1 MWNRMKNWLQQMR
14 QEEQSPE
21 DQQPPFPQEDEAKHQ
36 RQQGQQSQQH
46 FQTKMVYQYPK
57 QGNFRF
63 PMIPDSQQKREP
75 RQRNTDSKNEKS
87 NHTQSQ
93 RSNYDSYK
101 YSSNKQ
107 NNEWSKKDTYH
118 PSSFEQGSPFT
129 PSNVP
134 SPIYGYGKREGHF
147 SETVLDDLPSIMKK
161 ADEDDR
167 LYESTLAKVLPE
179 THPSTSMTPPAQEE
193 EEEVASVSKD
203 QDVEEVEEPEKDNV
217 IGLFDHEERNES
229 SHEEEYFSD
238 QEEEEEEDVPP
249 TIIMYGSRDTE
260 SESSDEEI
268 LSSEKVAD
276 DPLVENEEE
285 TVKDETAS
293 DSEKGYLPP
302 SMLEMDESYEEEGVS
317 VVDEEFS
324 YQDEHATEE
333 SVNGFEIGET
343 TSNAEEKDEN
353 EGKPEGDAYSE
364 EPETTVEEQLE
375 NSSDFDEVYTVDETF
390 DTYEVEDSLNETLT
404 FKDESEE
411 KPEGVENL
419 ALETNEEHLVNESSN
434 KDESEN
440 VVTDQ
445 TLEEEAPHQM
455 QDPSSEKV
463 DTIEAKEQTTDS
475 KGESGAEEEVAATQV
490 TDQEKIETKGAEP
503 ERPKRRSRPFNVIM
517 TPRDKRHRDQQKA
530 VTPTQPKQVEE
541 PPKEEEVVEEKE
553 ELQEKAPTKSTI
565 PPYHLLNDPPK
576 RMESEDEWIEEQMQL
591 LETTLHNFHVK
602 AKVVNAMKGPAVTR
616 FEVQPEPG
624 VKVSK
629 ITNLSDDIK
638 MSLAA
643 KDIRMEAPIPG
654 KNAIGIE
661 VPNQKSEAVGLQE
674 ILESEAFQGES
685 SPLSVG
691 LGLDIEGSPI
701 VTDLKKMPHGLIAG
715 ATGSGK
721 SVCINTILLSL
732 LYKASHEDVKFLLID
747 PKMVELA
754 PYNELPHLVAPVIT
768 DVKAATSA
776 LKWAVKEMEQRYE
789 RFVEEGVR
797 DIDRYNDKIKAKGR
811 LNDKMPYLVIVI
823 DELADLMMMSP
834 QDVEDAICRIAQKAR
849 ACGIHLLLATQ
860 RPSVDVITGLIKANI
875 PTRVAFSVS
884 SQVDSRT
891 IVDSAGAEKLL
902 GRGDML
908 FLENGAGKTKR
919 IQGAFVSDEEIERI
933 TNHVKKIASPNY
945 LFEQEEL
952 MQQPNFEEAEDDLF
966 EEAVQFVIDQNGASA
981 SLLQRRF
988 KVGYNRAARLIDT
1001 MEEKGIISESKGS
1014 KPRDVYMDHAGF
1026 EELRRDHE

>member
-1 MWNRMKNWLQQMR
+1 MKNWLQQMR
-14 QEEQSPE
+14 QEEQSPG
-21 DQQPPFPQEDEAKHQ
+21 DQQPPFPQEDETKHQ
-36 RQQGQQSQQH
+36 KQQGQQSQQQ

-75 RQRNTDSKNEKS
+75 RQRNTDSKNEQS
-87 NHTQSQ
+87 NRTQSQ

-101 YSSNKQ
+101 YSQAQQKK
-107 NNEWSKKDTYH
+107 EWSKKDTYQ

-179 THPSTSMTPPAQEE
+179 THPSKSMIPLTQEE
-193 EEEVASVSKD
+193 EEELVSVSED
-203 QDVEEVEEPEKDNV
+203 QVAEEVQEPEEDNV
-217 IGLFDHEERNES
+217 IGLFDHDEQNES
-229 SHEEEYFSD
+229 THEEESFSE
-238 QEEEEEEDVPP
+238 QEQEDEDVPP

-260 SESSDEEI
+260 SDSPDEEI
-268 LSSEKVAD
+268 LSNEKVTD
-276 DPLVENEEE
+276 DSVVENEKGTE
-285 TVKDETAS
+285 KDTPI
-293 DSEKGYLPP
+293 SESKNSHLPP
-302 SMLEMDESYEEEGVS
+302 SMLEMDESYEEEGVPL
-317 VVDEEFS
+317 VDEEFA
-324 YQDEHATEE
+324 YQDEHVPEE
-333 SVNGFEIGET
+333 KAVSDSEIGET
-343 TSNAEEKDEN
+343 TSGTEEEGAN
-353 EGKPEGDAYSE
+353 EGIAEYEAYSE
-364 EPETTVEEQLE
+364 EPETTSGEQLD
-375 NSSDFDEVYTVDETF
+375 NSSDLDDVYTVDETF
-390 DTYEVEDSLNETLT
+390 DTDEVEESFNETVT
-404 FKDESEE
+404 FKDEAEE
-411 KPEGVENL
+411 EQQSVDNFEF
-419 ALETNEEHLVNESSN
+419 ETNEAQSVNETPN
-434 KDESEN
+434 MDGPEEM
-440 VVTDQ
+440 VTGQ
-445 TLEEEAPHQM
+445 TLEEEPLKQT
-455 QDPSSEKV
+455 QESSFEER
-463 DTIEAKEQTTDS
+463 DTEETQEQPTNS
-475 KGESGAEEEVAATQV
+475 KDESGAEEEVADTQV
-490 TDQEKIETKGAEP
+490 SDKEKVASEQTEP

-530 VTPTQPKQVEE
+530 VTPTQPKQVE
-541 PPKEEEVVEEKE
+541 KSQKQEEVVEEEVEVK
-553 ELQEKAPTKSTI
+553 EKAPTQSTI

>member
-1 MWNRMKNWLQQMR
+1 MKNWLHQMR

-21 DQQPPFPQEDEAKHQ
+21 DQQPPFPQEDETKHQ
-36 RQQGQQSQQH
+36 KQQGQQTQQQ

-75 RQRNTDSKNEKS
+75 RQRNTDSKNEQS
-87 NHTQSQ
+87 NRTQSQ

-101 YSSNKQ
+101 YSNAKQ
-107 NNEWSKKDTYH
+107 NKEWGKKDTYQ

-147 SETVLDDLPSIMKK
+147 SETVLDDLPSVMKK

-179 THPSTSMTPPAQEE
+179 THPSKSMIPPKQEE
-193 EEEVASVSKD
+193 EEERVSVSEEQVD
-203 QDVEEVEEPEKDNV
+203 EEVEEPEEDNV
-217 IGLFDHEERNES
+217 IGLFNHEDPIES
-229 SHEEEYFSD
+229 SHEVEYFSD
-238 QEEEEEEDVPP
+238 QEDEEEDDEDVPP

-260 SESSDEEI
+260 PDSPDEET

-276 DPLVENEEE
+276 DPSVENEEG

-293 DSEKGYLPP
+293 NSEKGYLPP

-333 SVNGFEIGET
+333 AVNGFEMGKT
-343 TSNAEEKDEN
+343 TSSAEEKDEN
-353 EGKPEGDAYSE
+353 EGKPDGDAYSE

-375 NSSDFDEVYTVDETF
+375 NSSDLNEVYTVDETF
-390 DTYEVEDSLNETLT
+390 DTDEAEGSLNETVT
-404 FKDESEE
+404 FKDEFEE
-411 KPEGVENL
+411 DPEDVENL
-419 ALETNEEHLVNESSN
+419 ELETNEVHPVNGTSDS
-434 KDESEN
+434 DESEKM
-440 VVTDQ
+440 VADQ
-445 TLEEEAPHQM
+445 SLEEEPLQ
-455 QDPSSEKV
+455 QIQELSYEGKGTGETKEETTNSEN
-463 DTIEAKEQTTDS
+463 
-475 KGESGAEEEVAATQV
+475 ESGAEEQIAATQV
-490 TDQEKIETKGAEP
+490 KDEGNLETKPTEP

-530 VTPTQPKQVEE
+530 VTSTQPKQVEK
-541 PPKEEEVVEEKE
+541 PPKKEEVVEEKE
-553 ELQEKAPTKSTI
+553 ETKEKAPTQSTI

-674 ILESEAFQGES
+674 ILESDAFQGES

-952 MQQPNFEEAEDDLF
+952 MQQPNFEETEDDLF

>member
-1 MWNRMKNWLQQMR
+1 MKNWLHQMR

-21 DQQPPFPQEDEAKHQ
+21 DRQPPFPQEDETKHQ
-36 RQQGQQSQQH
+36 KQQNQQQ
-46 FQTKMVYQYPK
+46 FQTKMMYQYPK

-63 PMIPDSQQKREP
+63 PMIPDRQQEREP
-75 RQRNTDSKNEKS
+75 RKNYQRNTEQKNEEK
-87 NHTQSQ
+87 NRKQNQ
-93 RSNYDSYK
+93 RSSYESYK
-101 YSSNKQ
+101 YSSSNEEK
-107 NNEWSKKDTYH
+107 EWSKKDTYK
-118 PSSFEQGSPFT
+118 PSSFDQGSPFT

-147 SETVLDDLPSIMKK
+147 SETVLDELPSFMKK
-161 ADEDDR
+161 TDEDDR

-179 THPSTSMTPPAQEE
+179 THPSSFIPEPVSEE
-193 EEEVASVSKD
+193 EPTSSQEKD
-203 QDVEEVEEPEKDNV
+203 EPEIVEEPEKDNV
-217 IGLFDHEERNES
+217 VNFHMDEEQEQEYPP
-229 SHEEEYFSD
+229 EEELSVVYD
-238 QEEEEEEDVPP
+238 EDEDEDEDVPP
-249 TIIMYGSRDTE
+249 TIIMYGSRNSEDEALEEDDVEEIDEEPTSVKEQE
-260 SESSDEEI
+260 SEAQGQE
-268 LSSEKVAD
+268 
-276 DPLVENEEE
+276 
-285 TVKDETAS
+285 
-293 DSEKGYLPP
+293 LPP
-302 SMLEMDESYEEEGVS
+302 STLEMDAQEEVSHSEDESVSEDEYTAYGMEDHQQESKSEDMLVEQEESLLEMETDENDS
-317 VVDEEFS
+317 EWLDEE
-324 YQDEHATEE
+324 DDH
-333 SVNGFEIGET
+333 
-343 TSNAEEKDEN
+343 
-353 EGKPEGDAYSE
+353 P
-364 EPETTVEEQLE
+364 
-375 NSSDFDEVYTVDETF
+375 SDTMAFDNIDETF
-390 DTYEVEDSLNETLT
+390 DAGVVEQLDTDGE
-404 FKDESEE
+404 
-411 KPEGVENL
+411 
-419 ALETNEEHLVNESSN
+419 NESSVEQPETN
-434 KDESEN
+434 RENESSVEHDRSELEDELEAEEVSEVN
-440 VVTDQ
+440 QESQEEVHPS
-445 TLEEEAPHQM
+445 EEEDAVALPHSAQ
-455 QDPSSEKV
+455 Q
-463 DTIEAKEQTTDS
+463 
-475 KGESGAEEEVAATQV
+475 ESEEEVAATQA
-490 TDQEKIETKGAEP
+490 TAE
-503 ERPKRRSRPFNVIM
+503 EQRPKRRSRPFNVIM
-517 TPRDKRHRDQQKA
+517 TPRDKRNRDQQKQA
-530 VTPTQPKQVEE
+530 PSKTSAQEE
-541 PPKEEEVVEEKE
+541 MKEEVKVDEEEKE
-553 ELQEKAPTKSTI
+553 EHKVEEQIEKQLPVQSTI
-565 PPYHLLNDPPK
+565 PPYHLLNDPPA
-576 RMESEDEWIEEQMQL
+576 RVESEDEWIEEQMQL

-674 ILESEAFQGES
+674 ILESDAFQGES

-721 SVCINTILLSL
+721 SVCINTILVSL

-797 DIDRYNDKIKAKGR
+797 DIDRYNDKMKAKGR

-891 IVDSAGAEKLL
+891 IVDAAGAEKLL

-919 IQGAFVSDEEIERI
+919 IQGAFVSDDEIERI
-933 TNHVKKIASPNY
+933 TNYVKKIASPNY

-1014 KPRDVYMDHAGF
+1014 KPRDVYIDHAGF
-1026 EELRRDHE
+1026 EELRREHE

>member
-36 RQQGQQSQQH
+36 RQQSQQSQQH

-75 RQRNTDSKNEKS
+75 RQRNTDSKNEQS

-107 NNEWSKKDTYH
+107 NNEWSKKDTYQ

-179 THPSTSMTPPAQEE
+179 THPSTSMTPSMQEE
-193 EEEVASVSKD
+193 EEEVALVSKD
-203 QDVEEVEEPEKDNV
+203 QEVEEVEEPEKDNV
-217 IGLFDHEERNES
+217 IGLFDHEELNES
-229 SHEEEYFSD
+229 SHEEEYFSN
-238 QEEEEEEDVPP
+238 QEDEEDVPP
-249 TIIMYGSRDTE
+249 TIVMYGSRDTE
-260 SESSDEEI
+260 PNSSDEEI
-268 LSSEKVAD
+268 VAD
-276 DPLVENEEE
+276 EPLVENEEP
-285 TVKDETAS
+285 VKDETAS
-293 DSEKGYLPP
+293 DPEKSYLPP
-302 SMLEMDESYEEEGVS
+302 SMIEMDETYEGEGVS
-317 VVDEEFS
+317 VVDEEFT
-324 YQDEHATEE
+324 YQDEQVTEE
-333 SVNGFEIGET
+333 AVNGFEIGET
-343 TSNAEEKDEN
+343 PSSAEEKEDNERTPEN
-353 EGKPEGDAYSE
+353 TAYSK
-364 EPETTVEEQLE
+364 EPEPTVDEQLE
-375 NSSDFDEVYTVDETF
+375 SSFDLEELDTVDETF
-390 DTYEVEDSLNETLT
+390 AMDEVEGSLNETQT
-404 FKDESEE
+404 FEDEATD
-411 KPEGVENL
+411 KPEGEENH
-419 ALETNEEHLVNESSN
+419 ALETNEEQLVNESSN
-434 KDESEN
+434 NDEAENVASEQSFEEEVLHQMQTPSSEEVNSTVTKEQSSDYKDESG
-440 VVTDQ
+440 
-445 TLEEEAPHQM
+445 EEEA
-455 QDPSSEKV
+455 E
-463 DTIEAKEQTTDS
+463 
-475 KGESGAEEEVAATQV
+475 ATQV
-490 TDQEKIETKGAEP
+490 TDKEKVEAKEAES

-541 PPKEEEVVEEKE
+541 PSKEEVVEEKE
-553 ELQEKAPTKSTI
+553 ELQEKVPTKSTI

-576 RMESEDEWIEEQMQL
+576 RMENEDEWIEEQMQL

-674 ILESEAFQGES
+674 ILESEAFQGEF

-811 LNDKMPYLVIVI
+811 LDDKMPYLVIVI

-1026 EELRRDHE
+1026 EELRREHE